1 MSSMKPT
8 LPGTHAAF
16 DPNAAREKLAA
27 TRGPVYWRSLEELAD
42 SEGFRRWLRQ
52 QNPRLGE
59 ALLMDRRGFLKLLGA
74 SLALA
79 GLAACSHPPQTGI
92 VPYVHKPIGQV
103 DGLPRYFATVLTREG
118 YAQGVLVADHQG
130 RPTKAEGNPGHPASL
145 GGTDIFAQAAILQ
158 LWDPDRSQSIRH
170 RGVTSTW
177 DEFVAAALATSARF
191 DRSGGDGLHVLT
203 GPVTSPTL
211 AAQLDTLARRYPKSR
226 WHVHRPGGGRNT
238 HDGAQLAFGRPL
250 STRLHL
256 DRARVIVALD
266 ADPLSDPAAGT
277 RYGRDYATTRQPDQN
292 HGAMSRLYAI
302 EPTPSLTGLMADHRL
317 PLAFPE
323 VGGFALQLARK
334 IGVAVPAGAA
344 PATGEQARWLEALGA
359 DLQAHRGA
367 SLILVGALQ
376 PAWLHALGHAMNAAL
391 GNVGKTID
399 FSAPVEAL
407 PAEDDGLVGLVSAM
421 HAGRV
426 DTLLALEVNPVY
438 AAPADLDFTT
448 ALKRVP
454 HLLHLGLY
462 LDETGEVAEWHVPLA
477 HPLEAW
483 SDARAFDGTASIAQ
497 PLIAPL
503 YDGKSVHEVLAA
515 FTGDNLFEG
524 HALVRRQWQSK
535 LPDDKS
541 WNAALQAGVVP
552 NTALPAVATSRP
564 RLAPQGGKAVIP
576 AKAGLRRQDAGANI
590 GEADGPKGA
599 PQERRVTHFDLG
611 NSNMDPGFRQGD
623 EQKAGHSRSQVR
635 SGKNETSTR
644 RMAGV
649 GGSTQRL
656 ELLLRPDPTIGD
668 GHWANNGWL
677 QELPKPL
684 TQLTWDNAALI
695 SPALAAGRKL
705 KNGDMV
711 ELRAGGRKLEV
722 PVWIVPGQAARTIT
736 LHLGY
741 GRRSA
746 GHVGNGL
753 GFDAYALQTS
763 ESPGW
768 IGDVAIAATGRHYPF
783 AGTQHHFNM
792 EGRDLVREGTL
803 AEYLQD
809 PHFATAHDRYPSDP
823 PSLYPDYPPGEYAW
837 GMTIDLNACIG
848 CKACTI
854 ACQAENNIP
863 VVGKD
868 QVRMGREMHWIRV
881 DHYHVGG
888 ADNPRTVS
896 QPVPCMMCEHAP
908 CEVVCPVGA
917 TVHDSEGLNLQVYN
931 RCVGTRFCSNNC
943 PYKVRR
949 FNFLQYAD
957 KTTPQLKAMR
967 NPEVSVRRRGVM
979 EKCTYC
985 IQRIETAHIQ
995 ADKESRRIRD
1005 GEILTA
1011 CQAVCPT
1018 QAIRFGDISDKQS
1031 NVAKAKASPRN
1042 YAMLNELGTR
1052 PRTTYL
1058 ARLRNPNPALE
1069 DEPA

>member
-1 MSSMKPT
+1 MKPT
-8 LPGTHAAF
+8 RSEMEAAF
-16 DPNAAREKLAA
+16 DPDAARVDLAA
-27 TRGPVYWRSLEELAD
+27 KRGPVYWRSLEELAD

-79 GLAACSHPPQTGI
+79 GLAACSHPPQNYI

-118 YAQGVLVADHQG
+118 YAQGVLVEDHQG
-130 RPTKAEGNPGHPASL
+130 RPTKVEGNPAHPASL

-158 LWDPDRSQSIRH
+158 LWDPDRSRSIRH
-170 RGVTSTW
+170 RGITSTW
-177 DEFVAAALATSARF
+177 DDFVAAALAMSARF
-191 DRSGGDGLHVLT
+191 AKSGGEGLHILT

-211 AAQLDTLARRYPKSR
+211 AAQLDTLAHRFPNSG
-226 WHVHRPGGGRNT
+226 WHVHRPGGGRNAY
-238 HDGAQLAFGRPL
+238 DGAQLAFGQPL
-250 STRLHL
+250 SKRLHM
-256 DRARVIVALD
+256 DQARVIVALD

-277 RYGRDYATTRQPDQN
+277 RNGHDYAATRSPDRN

-323 VGGFALQLARK
+323 VGGFALQLAGK

-344 PATGEQARWLEALGA
+344 PATGEQARWLDALGA

-367 SLILVGALQ
+367 SLILVGEAQ
-376 PAWLHALGHAMNAAL
+376 PPWVHALGHAMNAAL

-399 FSAPVEAL
+399 YSPPVETL
-407 PAEDDGLVGLVSAM
+407 PTNDGGLAGLVSAM
-421 HAGRV
+421 RAGNV

-438 AAPADLDFTT
+438 DAPADLDFVG

-462 LDETGEVAEWHVPLA
+462 LDETGEVAEWHVPQA

-515 FTGDNLFEG
+515 FTGDELFEG
-524 HALVRRQWQSK
+524 YSLVRRRWQK
-535 LPDDKS
+535 TLPDDKS
-541 WNAALQAGVVP
+541 WNDALQAGVVP
-552 NTALPAVATSRP
+552 GTALPAVQAAARTDF
-564 RLAPQGGKAVIP
+564 LAHPEAPVPASSTPPSSARMRGSSNFAVS
-576 AKAGLRRQDAGANI
+576 A
-590 GEADGPKGA
+590 EA
-599 PQERRVTHFDLG
+599 RT
-611 NSNMDPGFRQGD
+611 
-623 EQKAGHSRSQVR
+623 HSRLRGNDEPRQQA
-635 SGKNETSTR
+635 
-644 RMAGV
+644 AGN
-649 GGSTQRL
+649 GNRL

-668 GHWANNGWL
+668 GRWANNGWL

-695 SPALAAGRKL
+695 SPSLAAERKL

-711 ELRAGGRKLEV
+711 ELRSDGRKLEV
-722 PVWIVPGQAARTIT
+722 SVWIVPGQAARTIT

-746 GHVGNGL
+746 GHVGDGR
-753 GFDAYALQTS
+753 GFDAYVLQTS
-763 ESPGW
+763 KTPGW
-768 IGDVAIAATGRHYPF
+768 IGDVELAATARYYPM
-783 AGTQHHFNM
+783 ASTQHHFNM

-803 AEYLQD
+803 AEFLHD
-809 PHFATAHDRYPSDP
+809 PHFATAHDRYPPDP

-837 GMTIDLNACIG
+837 GMSIDLNACIG

-908 CEVVCPVGA
+908 CELVCPVGA

-995 ADKESRRIRD
+995 ADKESRRIHD
-1005 GEILTA
+1005 GEVLTA

-1018 QAIRFGDISDKQS
+1018 KAIRFGDISDKQS
-1031 NVAKAKASPRN
+1031 DVSKAKDSPRN

-1069 DEPA
+1069 DKPA

>member
-1 MSSMKPT
+1 MSPVKPT
-8 LPGTHAAF
+8 LTGMQAAF
-16 DPNAAREKLAA
+16 DPDAARERLAA

-52 QNPRLGE
+52 QNPKLGE

-79 GLAACSHPPQTGI
+79 GLAACSHPPQTEI

-130 RPTKAEGNPGHPASL
+130 RPTKAEGNPEHPASL

-177 DEFVAAALATSARF
+177 DDFTAKALAMAARF
-191 DRSGGDGLHVLT
+191 DKDGGEGLHILT

-211 AAQLDTLARRYPKSR
+211 AAQLDTLARRFPNSR
-226 WHVHRPGGGRNT
+226 WHVHRPGGRNAY
-238 HDGAQLAFGRPL
+238 DGAQLAFGKPL
-250 STRLHL
+250 STRLHM
-256 DRARVIVALD
+256 DRARVIVTLD

-277 RYGRDYATTRQPDQN
+277 RYGHDYAATRAPDEN
-292 HGAMSRLYAI
+292 GGAMSRLYAV

-317 PLAFPE
+317 PLAFSE
-323 VGGFALQLARK
+323 VGEFARQLAGRT
-334 IGVAVPAGAA
+334 GVAAPAGAVS
-344 PATGEQARWLEALGA
+344 ATGEQARWLDAVGA
-359 DLQAHRGA
+359 DLQANRGA
-367 SLILVGALQ
+367 SLVLVGASQ
-376 PAWLHALGHAMNAAL
+376 PPWLHALGHAMNAAL

-399 FSAPVEAL
+399 YGAPVEAL
-407 PAEDDGLVGLVSAM
+407 PGDDGGLADLASAM
-421 HAGRV
+421 RAGKV

-438 AAPADLDFTT
+438 DAPADLEF
-448 ALKRVP
+448 AELLKRVP

-462 LDETGEVAEWHVPLA
+462 LDETGDVAEWHIPQA

-515 FTGDNLFEG
+515 FTGEGLFEG
-524 HALVRRQWQSK
+524 HALVRRQWQK
-535 LPDDKS
+535 TLPDDQA
-541 WNAALQAGVVP
+541 WNDALQVGVVP
-552 NTALPAVATSRP
+552 GTAFPAVSAAVQNDFPARIEP
-564 RLAPQGGKAVIP
+564 AAP
-576 AKAGLRRQDAGANI
+576 
-590 GEADGPKGA
+590 ADG
-599 PQERRVTHFDLG
+599 
-611 NSNMDPGFRQGD
+611 
-623 EQKAGHSRSQVR
+623 
-635 SGKNETSTR
+635 
-644 RMAGV
+644 
-649 GGSTQRL
+649 RL

-668 GHWANNGWL
+668 GRWANNGWL

-684 TQLTWDNAALI
+684 TQLTWDNAALV
-695 SPALAAGRKL
+695 SPALAAERKL
-705 KNGDMV
+705 KNGDMI
-711 ELRAGGRKLEV
+711 ELRAHGRKIEA
-722 PVWIVPGQAARTIT
+722 PVWIVPGQATRTIT

-741 GRRSA
+741 GRRKA
-746 GHVGNGL
+746 GHVGDGR
-753 GFDAYALQTS
+753 GFDAYVLQTS
-763 ESPGW
+763 KSPGW
-768 IGDVAIAATGRHYPF
+768 IGDVEIARTGRYYPL
-783 AGTQHHFNM
+783 ASTQHHFNM

-803 AEYLQD
+803 DEYRHD
-809 PHFATAHDRYPSDP
+809 PHFAIAHDRYPADP

-837 GMTIDLNACIG
+837 GMSIDLNACIG

-888 ADNPRTVS
+888 ADNPHTVS

-908 CEVVCPVGA
+908 CEVVCPVDA
-917 TVHDSEGLNLQVYN
+917 TLHDSEGLNLQVYN

-957 KTTPQLKAMR
+957 KTTPQLMAMR

-1018 QAIRFGDISDKQS
+1018 KAIRFGDISDKQS
-1031 NVAKAKASPRN
+1031 DVAKAKASPRS

-1069 DEPA
+1069 DESA

>member
-1 MSSMKPT
+1 MSPVKPT
-8 LPGTHAAF
+8 PSRPQAAF
-16 DPNAAREKLAA
+16 DPDAAREQLAA
-27 TRGPVYWRSLEELAD
+27 KRGPVYWRSLEELAD
-42 SEGFRRWLRQ
+42 SEGFHRWLRQ

-79 GLAACSHPPQTGI
+79 GLAACSHPPQTEI
-92 VPYVHKPIGQV
+92 VPYVHKPVGQV
-103 DGLPRYFATVLTREG
+103 DGLSRYFATVLTREG
-118 YAQGVLVADHQG
+118 HAQGVLVADHQG
-130 RPTKAEGNPGHPASL
+130 RPTKAEGNPQHPASL

-170 RGVTSTW
+170 RGITSTW
-177 DEFVAAALATSARF
+177 DDFIAKALAMSARF
-191 DRSGGDGLHVLT
+191 EDNGGDGLHVLT

-211 AAQLDTLARRYPKSR
+211 TAQLDALGQRFPKSR
-226 WHVHRPGGGRNT
+226 WHVHRPGGRNAY
-238 HDGAQLAFGRPL
+238 DGTRLAFGQPL
-250 STRLHL
+250 STRLHM
-256 DRARVIVALD
+256 DRARVVVALD

-277 RYGRDYATTRQPDQN
+277 RYGHDYAITRSPEQN
-292 HGAMSRLYAI
+292 DGAMSRLYAV

-317 PLAFPE
+317 PLGFRE
-323 VGGFALQLARK
+323 VGEFARQLAGK
-334 IGVAVPAGAA
+334 LGVTTRAGAA
-344 PATGEQARWLEALGA
+344 PATGEQTRWLDAIGG
-359 DLQAHRGA
+359 DLLANRGA
-367 SLILVGALQ
+367 SLVLVGASQ
-376 PAWLHALGHAMNAAL
+376 PPWLHALGHAMNAAL
-391 GNVGKTID
+391 GNVGRTID
-399 FSAPVEAL
+399 YSAPVETL
-407 PAEDDGLVGLVSAM
+407 PGEDDGLAGLVSAM
-421 HAGRV
+421 RAGRV

-438 AAPADLDFTT
+438 DAPAELEFAD

-462 LDETGEVAEWHVPLA
+462 LDETGEVAEWHIPQA
-477 HPLEAW
+477 HPLESW

-515 FTGDNLFEG
+515 FTGEGLFEG
-524 HALVRRQWQSK
+524 HALVRRQWQK
-535 LPDDKS
+535 ALPDDQS
-541 WNAALQAGVVP
+541 WNDALQAGVIAD
-552 NTALPAVATSRP
+552 TALPAVQAAARADFLTHPEVPVPMSNTLPSSPRRRGSSDSDPAEATKTLDSRLRGNDEP
-564 RLAPQGGKAVIP
+564 EQQAV
-576 AKAGLRRQDAGANI
+576 G
-590 GEADGPKGA
+590 DGN
-599 PQERRVTHFDLG
+599 RI
-611 NSNMDPGFRQGD
+611 
-623 EQKAGHSRSQVR
+623 
-635 SGKNETSTR
+635 
-644 RMAGV
+644 
-649 GGSTQRL
+649 
-656 ELLLRPDPTIGD
+656 ELLFRPDPTIGD
-668 GHWANNGWL
+668 GRWANNGWL

-695 SPALAAGRKL
+695 SRALAAERKL
-705 KNGDMV
+705 KNGDMI
-711 ELRAGGRKLEV
+711 ELRANGRKLEV
-722 PVWIVPGQAARTIT
+722 PVWIVPGQATRTIT

-741 GRRSA
+741 GRRRA
-746 GHVGNGL
+746 GHVGDGR
-753 GFDAYALQTS
+753 GFDAHVLQAS
-763 ESPGW
+763 KSPGW
-768 IGDVAIAATGRHYPF
+768 IGDVAIARTGRYYPL
-783 AGTQHHFNM
+783 ANTQHHFNM

-803 AEYLQD
+803 AEFRHD
-809 PHFATAHDRYPSDP
+809 PHFATAHDRYPEDP

-837 GMTIDLNACIG
+837 GMSIDLNACIG

-1005 GEILTA
+1005 GEVLTA

-1018 QAIRFGDISDKQS
+1018 KAIRFGDISGKQS
-1031 NVAKAKASPRN
+1031 DVANAKDSPRN

-1069 DEPA
+1069 GKS